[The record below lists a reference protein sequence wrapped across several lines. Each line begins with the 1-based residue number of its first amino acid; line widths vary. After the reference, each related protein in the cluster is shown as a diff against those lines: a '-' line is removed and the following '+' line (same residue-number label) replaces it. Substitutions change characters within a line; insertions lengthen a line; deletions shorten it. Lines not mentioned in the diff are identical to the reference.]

1 MIRTLCMGMADESFD
16 TADRIHTSRFIL
28 FFCARVRVFCTV
40 VNVAVWNR
48 YLQAAVWWR
57 RCCRVG
63 RRTTRTYVHIIM
75 HMHMLLR
82 YVRDAGRMRAS
93 SCACRTSLLLELR
106 SVPYVC
112 GSGCMLLLNARV
124 SAIRVGRYPVEGESS
139 NELLWVDRPHGT
151 PLIGIEPSKYCCRR
165 LN

>member
-1 MIRTLCMGMADESFD
+1 MHGHGG
-16 TADRIHTSRFIL
+16 RIIGHGRSNSYVKKKN
-28 FFCARVRVFCTV
+28 CARVRVFFF
-40 VNVAVWNR
+40 
-48 YLQAAVWWR
+48 LH
-57 RCCRVG
+57 CCERG
-63 RRTTRTYVHIIM
+63 RLESVPAGGGMMATMLPYVHIIM

-139 NELLWVDRPHGT
+139 NGLLRVGRLHGF
-151 PLIGIEPSKYCCRR
+151 S
-165 LN
+165 N

>member
-16 TADRIHTSRFIL
+16 TTDDGIHTSRFIL

-112 GSGCMLLLNARV
+112 GSGCMLLVATQC
-124 SAIRVGRYPVEGESS
+124 SCQCYPGGQISCGGGEFQWIALGGQAAWYFS
-139 NELLWVDRPHGT
+139 NW
-151 PLIGIEPSKYCCRR
+151 RR
-165 LN
+165 TE